1 MSTIGR
7 NLHVAVFGQ
16 SHAAA
21 VGVTIDG
28 LPAGEAVDAAELA
41 RFLARRAPGAKLA
54 TQRREADEPEILC
67 GLLDGVTCGAPLTAV
82 IRNGDAKSRDYRELA
97 EKPRPS
103 HADWPAHVRYGGWQD
118 VRGGGAF

>member
-7 NLHVAVFGQ
+7 NLHVSVFGQ

-41 RFLARRAPGAKLA
+41 RLLARRAPGGKLA

-67 GLLDGVTCGAPLTAV
+67 GLLED
-82 IRNGDAKSRDYRELA
+82 
-97 EKPRPS
+97 
-103 HADWPAHVRYGGWQD
+103 
-118 VRGGGAF
+118 